1 MLSLSFFASMGV
13 GVDTIVGC
21 MSVQTSAQC
30 RFIQSWSYM
39 AMVALA
45 IDADIGTGTAFP
57 AHW

>member
-1 MLSLSFFASMGV
+1 MGV